1 MHRKEQMMAKKRRSK
16 GSGIMLKLVILLLVA
31 AGLWQLRQGTAPVTK
46 NEEGHYYQVQK
57 TGAGVTVDFTK
68 AGRNLDEVIL
78 KTIKDRGLKSKSGD
92 RQPRQVTR
100 EQMEG
105 FIKWENRHI
114 TVAVPTEAEKVALTE
129 SLTAAVKKAGG
140 QVFGSERDTVEGKE
154 ALRLDIGLADS
165 LENDTVTV
173 ITHNIWLLLQTDTPV
188 SPPKESAN
196 GTLPGFPRNLLKQSR
211 DGKAP
216 PMNQRGRLALVIDD
230 CGLTMDGIAE
240 LLALDQPI
248 TFAVLPYHRYSAA
261 IARQA
266 VEQGKQVILHLP
278 LESVGGVRAE
288 PATITTAMTQ
298 EQIKSA
304 TREAVAAVPHIIG
317 VNNHQGSKATA
328 DGRVITAVLTVL
340 QEQNLFFLDSR
351 TSAGSVAY
359 RSAKNLG
366 MRAVENDHFIDNSS
380 DVEAIKRE
388 LRTAAKLA
396 LSQGEAV
403 AIGHIRPHTV
413 SAIRDMVPELES
425 MGVQFVFV
433 SGLAR

>member
-1 MHRKEQMMAKKRRSK
+1 MAKKRRSK
-16 GSGIMLKLVILLLVA
+16 GSGIMLKLVILLLA
-31 AGLWQLRQGTAPVTK
+31 AAALWQLQQGTVPVTK

-78 KTIKDRGLKSKSGD
+78 KAIKDRGLKSKSGD

-100 EQMEG
+100 KQVEG

-114 TVAVPTEAEKVALTE
+114 TVAVPTEAEKAALKE

-140 QVFGSERDTVEGKE
+140 QVFSSRRDTVEGKE

-165 LENDTVTV
+165 LENEAVTV
-173 ITHNIWLLLQTDTPV
+173 ITHNMWLLLQTATPA
-188 SPPKESAN
+188 SPPKDPADITS
-196 GTLPGFPRNLLKQSR
+196 PGSPRNMLKQPR
-211 DGKAP
+211 EGKAP
-216 PMNQRGRLALVIDD
+216 PMNQGRLALVIDD
-230 CGLTMDGIAE
+230 CGLTMEGIAE
-240 LLALDQPI
+240 LLTLDQPI

-278 LESVGGVRAE
+278 LESVGGEHAE

-304 TREAVAAVPHIIG
+304 TREAVAAVPQIIG
-317 VNNHQGSKATA
+317 VNNHQGSKVTA
-328 DGRVITAVLTVL
+328 DGRVITAVLTIL
-340 QEQNLFFLDSR
+340 QEQDLFFLDSR

-388 LRTAAKLA
+388 LRTAARLA

-433 SGLAR
+433 SELAR